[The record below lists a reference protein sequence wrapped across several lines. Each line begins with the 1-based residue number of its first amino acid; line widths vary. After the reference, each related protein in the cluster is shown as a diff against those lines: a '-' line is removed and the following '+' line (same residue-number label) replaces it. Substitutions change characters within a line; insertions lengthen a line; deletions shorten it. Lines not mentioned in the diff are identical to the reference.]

1 MNLASEQES
10 HAGFDRKKLKSHS
23 GTSSLY
29 FHHSY
34 HRRLFAKQTSALI
47 LFLEPP
53 FLVKILSIEMNKS
66 SKRKVINQLLKRPE
80 CLFLASSRML
90 FRLLLTSSC
99 CLNFLQSLAM
109 PAATSPSLPPSA
121 RKDAT
126 RLKIEQMELERKE
139 RRKSM
144 IQLKQARKEQSR
156 KNIAEGNPGDIDF
169 IGMVGEWRRKQQEEH
184 KKSKPPTPSPSNICI
199 AVRKRPMFEKERA
212 KLDHDSVSCYHPK
225 VWIHSAKFKVDGITK
240 YLTHN
245 SFQLDHAFGEDSTTQ
260 QIYLATTLPLVDH
273 VVSTQGRATVFCYGQ
288 TGSGKTYTM
297 NGIQQ
302 ILAHDLYGQLAE
314 VQSELDITVA
324 FFELYGGYCQD
335 LLHGRKR
342 CKLLEDGKGE
352 INITGLQEVPAP
364 TAEDFLKVIEKG
376 HG

>member
-1 MNLASEQES
+1 
-10 HAGFDRKKLKSHS
+10 
-23 GTSSLY
+23 
-29 FHHSY
+29 
-34 HRRLFAKQTSALI
+34 
-47 LFLEPP
+47 
-53 FLVKILSIEMNKS
+53 
-66 SKRKVINQLLKRPE
+66 
-80 CLFLASSRML
+80 ML